1 MANITPHSTQTID
14 GVDESAGGKQRF
26 LFTRV
31 FDGKIISKYNPT
43 DIKVLVQDEDGNK
56 QLALAT
62 VNIASVSTS
71 SVESVNGNVGVVSIT
86 GDNLE
91 CTYSGNLCTLNSA
104 LEEIKADLD
113 TLTDDTKDFV
123 SKSYTGT
130 QQLKGALEVTDQVD
144 IKAHNDSGSIQIGF
158 SAGGAYLATNNG
170 FSFLSPVHFDRSIT
184 TSDTVS
190 YALATPDSYMRKQ
203 QVAQAI
209 SDITGTHFEKWV
221 TMGTPENLTVTSS
234 WTKVYMPATRR
245 FPNLPPDDIQPNED
259 GTGFIFKK
267 AGLIHIKRNVSLG
280 IQLYRNI
287 KYQARINNQILEP
300 LYPQT
305 VDQGT
310 MTYSVEFFWQVTPNQ
325 ELTIWAASQNDD
337 VPLNYLGVTT
347 MVEYL

>member
-1 MANITPHSTQTID
+1 MANITPHSVTSFE
-14 GVDESAGGKQRF
+14 GVDASESGKQRF
-26 LFTRV
+26 IFTSPLNY
-31 FDGKIISKYNPT
+31 KIVSEPKHNSFQVIT
-43 DIKVLVQDEDGNK
+43 EDEKGNK
-56 QLALAT
+56 QRAIAT
-62 VNIASVSTS
+62 VSLGSISTS
-71 SVESVNGNVGVVSIT
+71 SVESVNGNVGVISLDGSNI
-86 GDNLE
+86 N
-91 CTYSGNLCTLNSA
+91 CTYSGNLCTINNA
-104 LEEIKADLD
+104 LEEIKADID
-113 TLTDDTKDFV
+113 TLNTDVADYV

-130 QQLKGALEVTDQVD
+130 QELKGALEVTDQVD
-144 IKAHNDSGSIQIGF
+144 IKSHSDNSSIQFGF
-158 SAGGAYLATNNG
+158 VAGGAYMATNNG
-170 FSFLSPVHFDRSIT
+170 FTFLNKVHFDKTIT

-190 YALATPDSYMRKQ
+190 YSLATPDSYMRKQ

-209 SDITGTHFEKWV
+209 ADVTGTHFEKWV
-221 TMGTPENLTVTSS
+221 TMGTPENLTVTSA

-245 FPNLPPDDIQPNED
+245 FPNLPPEDIQPNED

-310 MTYSVEFFWQVTPNQ
+310 MTYSIEFFWQVTANQ